1 MVSVTT
7 AGGDFP
13 QPRREPPA
21 VPRFA
26 PAKFEPGG
34 IIEQSCG
41 AAAPHRL
48 TTKYLCT
55 APSRQLIWWKQAVR
69 VCLSHCFLR
78 SKRELHWRPPQF
90 ITGALYRSN
99 AHLQHTRNFAAGISG
114 PGICPAA
121 LSVELRQLAPPAG
134 VEPATVGARCNPGL
148 HHAANSSS
156 FPSASLLVTRPRDS
170 FTSAHPECGA
180 SFFKDPRRQEIRER
194 SALTVKLHSCLG
206 RTPYS
211 RGPEQ
216 AVNFAVPGHKS
227 RGR

>member
-1 MVSVTT
+1 LVSVTT

-69 VCLSHCFLR
+69 VCLSRCFLR

-99 AHLQHTRNFAAGISG
+99 AHLQHTRNFAAGITGS
-114 PGICPAA
+114 GICPLLYP
-121 LSVELRQLAPPAG
+121 LSYG
-134 VEPATVGARCNPGL
+134 
-148 HHAANSSS
+148 S
-156 FPSASLLVTRPRDS
+156 PR
-170 FTSAHPECGA
+170 H
-180 SFFKDPRRQEIRER
+180 RQESNLQPSEPDVTQ
-194 SALTVKLHSCLG
+194 AFTPQLFKLSKRFSPCYPAPRLLH
-206 RTPYS
+206 
-211 RGPEQ
+211 
-216 AVNFAVPGHKS
+216 
-227 RGR
+227 